1 MKRRDF
7 LGASAGT
14 AGALSLT
21 GGGSA
26 LGQNTVTRGAGR
38 GHSALDSSGRL
49 GGKTLSE
56 LRDQYRYD
64 LFTEY
69 IPFHDKWVVDHEYG
83 GFTLKTGW
91 DGKTLSYEKTPT
103 YEGRGLWTYSYLY
116 NKIDPD
122 PRHLEAAR
130 GSVEFVMKNRP
141 SGDTLWPTTFS
152 REGKALSGPGSVIY
166 GDIFIADGLE
176 EYSKTGGNERY
187 WDIAKEIMFKCIRI
201 YDSPGYYAEIGKS
214 ELGEDTPL
222 MTGGAR
228 IQGHWFVLLHMAT
241 QMLEARSDPEVESVA
256 SRCVD
261 SIMNRHYN
269 SDFDLTVE
277 ILNHDFS
284 RAPEVIAQYV
294 CTGHSIETLWMV
306 LYEAVRKR
314 DKKLFDLASQ
324 RFRRHVEVAWDDVYG
339 GLFYGMRHVDNNVWW
354 VHKPG
359 WVQMEALIGL
369 VCIIEHTGA
378 EWAKDFFGKLYPWV
392 MAKFP
397 LKQYGYPLWIDY
409 ADRWVHFDKGDGS
422 RRAENL
428 HHPRQLMLNL
438 LAVERMMKRGGKTSG
453 IFA

>member
-1 MKRRDF
+1 MKRRAF

-14 AGALSLT
+14 AMVFSLT

-26 LGQNTVTRGAGR
+26 HGQKTDSSGQGPGLSV
-38 GHSALDSSGRL
+38 LDSSGRL
-49 GGKTLSE
+49 GGKTLTE

-69 IPFHDKWVVDHEYG
+69 IPFHDKWVIDHEYG
-83 GFTLKTGW
+83 GFMLKTGW
-91 DGKTLSYEKTPT
+91 DGGTLSYEKSPT
-103 YEGRGLWTYSYLY
+103 YEGRGLWTYSFLY
-116 NKIDPD
+116 NKLDPD

-130 GSVEFVMKNRP
+130 GSVEFIMKNKP
-141 SGDTLWPTTFS
+141 AGDAIWPDRFS
-152 REGKALSGPGSVIY
+152 REGKPISAPSTEVY

-176 EYSKTGGNERY
+176 EYSKSKGNERY
-187 WDIAKEIMFKCIRI
+187 WDMAKEIMLKCIRI
-201 YDSPGYYAEIGKS
+201 YDRPGYYPEIGRS

-222 MTGGAR
+222 LTGGAR
-228 IQGHWFVLLHMAT
+228 IQGHWFVLLHLAT
-241 QMLEARSDPEVESVA
+241 QMLEARPDPEVEAVA
-256 SRCVD
+256 ARCLD
-261 SIMNRHYN
+261 AILNRHYN
-269 SDFDLTVE
+269 PDFDLNVE

-294 CTGHSIETLWMV
+294 CTGHCIETLWMV

-314 DKKLFDLASQ
+314 DRKLFDLAAQ

-339 GLFYGMRHVDNNVWW
+339 GLFYGMRHVDDNVWW

-369 VCIIEHTGA
+369 VSIIEHTGA
-378 EWAKDFFGKLYPWV
+378 EWAKDFFGRLYPWV

-428 HHPRQLMLNL
+428 HHPRQLMFNL
-438 LAVERMMKRGGKTSG
+438 LAVERMIKRGGKVAG
-453 IFA
+453 IFD